1 MSKRK
6 YIGILIM
13 SIFVSCVPLY
23 AIGMETYSEEE
34 VIEETIVHI
43 NPMYADEISEEELLH
58 ESTDY
63 SDEYLTDIK
72 SVRSVSEMIE
82 YVREEMVKRQT
93 KIVVSC
99 EEEMTS
105 EVWDRVFEEIF
116 IDTGNPMEGDYL
128 NSHYGG
134 MSASYG
140 GTNII
145 QFDVKY
151 KTTLEQEK
159 IVTTKVQELI
169 KGFGFT

>member
-63 SDEYLTDIK
+63 SDEYLADIK

-82 YVREEMVKRQT
+82 YVREQLKQET
-93 KIVVSC
+93 
-99 EEEMTS
+99 
-105 EVWDRVFEEIF
+105 
-116 IDTGNPMEGDYL
+116 
-128 NSHYGG
+128 
-134 MSASYG
+134 
-140 GTNII
+140 
-145 QFDVKY
+145 
-151 KTTLEQEK
+151 EK
-159 IVTTKVQELI
+159 ISYIVLNTGRGYPSVKFYEAN
-169 KGFGFT
+169 GFEADESLVFMAADV